1 MTSFTQ
7 LVSLTQM
14 ENTVRRM
21 TARYD
26 EAQMTTA
33 QIDYYINLAYTLRL
47 PEQFRN
53 SKLNKPYTFL
63 TTPNVDTY
71 DFIYEE
77 NPVSSN
83 PTQNATALP
92 GAIQINPPI
101 YCQGYLLRYWQDK
114 STFYNRWPN
123 LSVNQIINSGGKSA
137 NVAYTGIIP
146 STPFYRGQLDIFGNV
161 TEPMVIIS
169 ASVQNVQSV
178 NSGFVYTLTDVP
190 QPNSA
195 TPNIGLLVDVNNVQA
210 GTVNYL
216 TGQYSFIPNNSA
228 IIPSDATIYAA
239 VVPYQPSRS
248 TDMLFY
254 NQQLVLR
261 PCPLQVYQVEFQISQ
276 QPIQLIAANDAPE
289 LNEWWLFICAMAAEL
304 IYVDFPD
311 PQGMSDLKPTLDE
324 QRCEAQRRTLRQL
337 SSQRAQTIFS
347 APGWA
352 RNVAGYFTGNEY
364 SGVS

>member
-1 MTSFTQ
+1 MAFTQ

-53 SKLNKPYTFL
+53 LKLTKPYTFL

-77 NPVSSN
+77 NPVNAN
-83 PTQNATALP
+83 PTQTVTASP
-92 GAIQINPPI
+92 GAIAINPPI
-101 YCQGYLLRYWQDK
+101 YCQGYILRYWQDK

-123 LSVNQIINSGGKSA
+123 LSVNQIINSGGLPI
-137 NVAYTGIIP
+137 NTPYTGIIP

-169 ASVQNVQSV
+169 ASVENVQSA

-190 QPNSA
+190 QPNSG
-195 TPNIGLLVDVNNVQA
+195 TPNVGLLVDSNNIQA

-216 TGQYSFIPNNSA
+216 TGAYTFTPNNSLV
-228 IIPSDATIYAA
+228 IPADATIYAA
-239 VVPYQPSRS
+239 VVPYQPSRP
-248 TDMLFY
+248 TDILFY

-276 QPIQLIAANDAPE
+276 QPTQLIAANDAPE
-289 LNEWWLFICAMAAEL
+289 LNEWWELICLLAAEL
-304 IYVDFPD
+304 IYTDFPD
-311 PQGMSDLKPTLDE
+311 PEGMAYIQPMLDK
-324 QRCEAQRRTLRQL
+324 QRSEAQRRTIKQL
-337 SSQRAQTIFS
+337 STQRAQTIFS

-364 SGVS
+364 SGN